1 MDTKAR
7 RSLLFIAIVALVL
20 PLSAQTTWCWRA
32 ADLSMT
38 FPFHVDSLF
47 VEEDSEEFWMDAD
60 VLELELLRVPKDSI
74 PVTSTDLFTSMLE
87 AIVSE
92 YDLIVLSGPAPID
105 SLPEGKYLIALDT
118 LVFTDTVVVMAFS
131 NKNGFV
137 IAGVIDCYEVPVS
150 TGKLILNSF
159 RFSTPACRDEE

>member
-1 MDTKAR
+1 MESKAR
-7 RSLLFIAIVALVL
+7 RSLLFIALLAIAIPL
-20 PLSAQTTWCWRA
+20 PAQNTWCWKA

-38 FPFHVDSLF
+38 FPFNVDSIF
-47 VEEDSEEFWMDAD
+47 VEQDSEEFWMDAD
-60 VLELELLRVPKDSI
+60 VLEMELLRVPKDSI

-87 AIVSE
+87 AIVGE

-131 NKNGFV
+131 NRNTFL

-159 RFSTPACRDEE
+159 RFSSPACRDEE